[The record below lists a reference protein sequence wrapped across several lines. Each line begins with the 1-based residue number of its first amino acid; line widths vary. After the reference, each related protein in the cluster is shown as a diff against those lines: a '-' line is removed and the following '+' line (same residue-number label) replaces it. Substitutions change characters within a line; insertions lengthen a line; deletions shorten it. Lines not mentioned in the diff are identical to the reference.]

1 MALRLHPDVAATETD
16 DGVVLLHQRTGRYWQ
31 LNSSGN
37 YVLQSLLEGS
47 SVDHIASVLSG
58 RYEIERDRA
67 SRDVTRLAEQLIA
80 ARLLET
86 GP

>member
-1 MALRLHPDVAATETD
+1 MALRLHPDVATTDTD

-31 LNSSGN
+31 LNSSGA
-37 YVLQSLLEGS
+37 YVLRSLLEGS
-47 SVDHIASVLSG
+47 SVDQVVSALSTQYRIEEDQARRDIARLS
-58 RYEIERDRA
+58 
-67 SRDVTRLAEQLIA
+67 EQLSS

>member
-1 MALRLHPDVAATETD
+1 MALRLNPDVATTDTD

-31 LNSSGN
+31 LNSSGA

-47 SVDHIASVLSG
+47 NVDHIASVLSG
-58 RYEIERDRA
+58 RYQIEKDRA
-67 SRDVTRLAEQLIA
+67 SRDVVRLAEQLTA